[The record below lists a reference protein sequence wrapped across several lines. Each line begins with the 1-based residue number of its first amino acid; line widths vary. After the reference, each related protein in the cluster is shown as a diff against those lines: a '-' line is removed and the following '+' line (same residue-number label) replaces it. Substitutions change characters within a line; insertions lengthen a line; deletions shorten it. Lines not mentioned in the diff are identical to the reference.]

1 MKSYMRFKIEK
12 ETRWDTSK
20 MDLVTKYFIW
30 AGSQC
35 LALVNTEEEALE
47 KFNQIKS
54 SYIKGSTTVVL
65 EEDIEFEY

>member
-1 MKSYMRFKIEK
+1 MKFKIEK
-12 ETRWDTSK
+12 ETRWDASK

-30 AGSQC
+30 AGTQC
-35 LALVNTEEEALE
+35 LALVNTEEEAIE